1 MKLFTLLTA
10 IAITSIAL
18 AHPDHTPEHP
28 EHPSDHPEH
37 PEQPSDA
44 VDNDGAKEAEALL
57 MKVHKVYKNADAIIE
72 TVTVTM
78 PAMMP
83 GEEPE
88 QITLTSSI
96 DANSGK
102 ISVQNELDAV
112 WSDGTMKVTLEGM
125 DESYIQTEAKTFSAG
140 LDSALGGQGMPGM
153 WTILLRESDKA
164 SDWYEAFSLGMP
176 GVEVIGVTED
186 GDANIVEMKTMMGGV
201 AIHVSADNTIDRV
214 VMTIEQPGMP
224 VMEMVAVAEVAFKD
238 AMPAVSFDAGDR
250 KKYDSL
256 EAIFAEMDGGSGEE
270 GGDEAGLIGKTAPD
284 FTFAT
289 LEGGEVTL
297 SDLKGE
303 IVILDFWATWC
314 GPCKLGLPLLNEFD
328 AWAQK
333 EGLNVKVFALNV
345 WEGDDAAVVKATVS
359 KFWKENKYT
368 TAVLMGS
375 GDEALPKNYN
385 VKGIP
390 ATFVIGV
397 DGKVLESHNGYDK
410 NMVDTLKKSVTD
422 ALGGGDKQPDH
433 PDHPDHPG

>member
-18 AHPDHTPEHP
+18 AHPDHTPE
-28 EHPSDHPEH
+28 HPEH

-112 WSDGTMKVTLEGM
+112 WSDGTIKVTLEGM
-125 DESYIQTEAKTFSAG
+125 DESYIQTEAKTFSSG

-250 KKYDSL
+250 KKYESL

-345 WEGDDAAVVKATVS
+345 WERR
-359 KFWKENKYT
+359 
-368 TAVLMGS
+368 
-375 GDEALPKNYN
+375 
-385 VKGIP
+385 
-390 ATFVIGV
+390 
-397 DGKVLESHNGYDK
+397 
-410 NMVDTLKKSVTD
+410 
-422 ALGGGDKQPDH
+422 
-433 PDHPDHPG
+433 

>member
-1 MKLFTLLTA
+1 MQL
-10 IAITSIAL
+10 I
-18 AHPDHTPEHP
+18 
-28 EHPSDHPEH
+28 
-37 PEQPSDA
+37 
-44 VDNDGAKEAEALL
+44 NDGAKEAEALL

-112 WSDGTMKVTLEGM
+112 WSDGTIKVTLEGM

-250 KKYDSL
+250 KKYESL

-270 GGDEAGLIGKTAPD
+270 GGDEAGL
-284 FTFAT
+284 
-289 LEGGEVTL
+289 
-297 SDLKGE
+297 
-303 IVILDFWATWC
+303 
-314 GPCKLGLPLLNEFD
+314 NR
-328 AWAQK
+328 
-333 EGLNVKVFALNV
+333 
-345 WEGDDAAVVKATVS
+345 
-359 KFWKENKYT
+359 
-368 TAVLMGS
+368 
-375 GDEALPKNYN
+375 
-385 VKGIP
+385 
-390 ATFVIGV
+390 
-397 DGKVLESHNGYDK
+397 
-410 NMVDTLKKSVTD
+410 
-422 ALGGGDKQPDH
+422 
-433 PDHPDHPG
+433 